1 MTSKERLNKIQEVLE
16 ESLNL
21 KWVDRL
27 IYNPISNFYRTADVF
42 DFVNNYTTYV
52 YLENDKRQSFRAQ
65 VKLNN
70 EQFIIRM
77 NGMKIDAS
85 EHWKEL
91 LIGESVDTQT
101 Q

>member
-1 MTSKERLNKIQEVLE
+1 MTRKERLDKIQQVLE

-21 KWVDRL
+21 KWVDRI
-27 IYNPISNFYRTADVF
+27 IYNPVTNFYRTADVF
-42 DFVNNYTTYV
+42 DFIDNSTTYA
-52 YLENDKRQSFRAQ
+52 YLENAKRQSFRAQ